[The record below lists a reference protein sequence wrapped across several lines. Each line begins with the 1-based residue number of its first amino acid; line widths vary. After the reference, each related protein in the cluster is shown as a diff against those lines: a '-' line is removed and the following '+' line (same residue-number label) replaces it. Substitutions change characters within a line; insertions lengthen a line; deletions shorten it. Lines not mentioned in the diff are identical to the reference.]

1 MRVGEGDA
9 PGRGIQSAAEALRAP
24 SYMRYSMT
32 SENPLEYSDLL
43 LPNQAFL
50 RRDFRGDDCQ
60 LHRSILDA
68 IISSTELTT
77 PVEDF
82 DLVTSTRFTVEEMA
96 SPPTL
101 LRLLQF
107 LIRVSGARSVLEIG
121 AFIGVSTMS
130 MARALPRGGKIVSI
144 EKFSEFA
151 DICRQNFRR
160 NGLDDRITLM
170 LGDALE
176 VLPTLSGKQT
186 FDFVFLD
193 GNKERYVD
201 YFDLVDPMVPP
212 GGLVVVDNMFCCGD
226 VLNEPPATE
235 KGAGV
240 KRFLDL
246 AHHRR
251 DYFRL
256 MLPIYDGV
264 MIMQKNSG

>member
-1 MRVGEGDA
+1 
-9 PGRGIQSAAEALRAP
+9 
-24 SYMRYSMT
+24 MT
-32 SENPLEYSDLL
+32 SENSLEYSDLL

-50 RRDFRGDDCQ
+50 RRDFRGDDRQ
-60 LHRSILDA
+60 LHHSILGA
-68 IISSTELTT
+68 IVNATELTN

-82 DLVTSTRFTVEEMA
+82 DLVTSTRFSVEEMA
-96 SPPTL
+96 SHPTL

-107 LIRVSGARSVLEIG
+107 LMHISGARSALEIG
-121 AFIGVSTMS
+121 AFIGVSTMT

-160 NGLDDRITLM
+160 NGLEDRITLM
-170 LGDALE
+170 LGDAFD
-176 VLPTLSGKQT
+176 VLPTLRGSQI
-186 FDFVFLD
+186 FDFVFID
-193 GNKERYVD
+193 GNKERYAD
-201 YFDLVDPMVPP
+201 YFEMVDPMVPP
-212 GGLVVVDNMFCCGD
+212 GGLIVVDNMFCCGD

-246 AHHRR
+246 VHRRR

-264 MIMQKNSG
+264 MIMQKSDM